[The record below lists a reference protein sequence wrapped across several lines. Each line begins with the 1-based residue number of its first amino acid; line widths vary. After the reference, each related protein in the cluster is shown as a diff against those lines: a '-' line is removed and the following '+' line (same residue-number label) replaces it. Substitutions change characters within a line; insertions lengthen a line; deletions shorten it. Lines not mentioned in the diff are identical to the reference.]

1 MTFLPLR
8 DRLAAVVRAAL
19 EAAQAAGDL
28 PPFEIPAA
36 VPVEPARHAAHGD
49 YASPVCLGL
58 ARVVRR
64 APLQIAQALISH
76 LPPTDFIGGVEA
88 VAPGYLNF
96 TLSEPWLAQQVA
108 VILEAGERWG
118 NVALGEGQRVQV
130 EFVSA
135 NPTGPITIGSARNA
149 VIGDTVA
156 AVLEAAGYQVERE
169 YYVNDAG
176 SKARKLAVSVFN
188 QYALRLGAPAMLD
201 EETYP
206 GTYIGAMAESLAA
219 SAGGRYLELERE
231 TALREIM
238 RWAIEQVLQTVAED
252 LARLRVH
259 FDTWRHERDFYAP
272 GPEGQ
277 PSLFEQRLAAL
288 REGGYIIER
297 DEALWFTHPDLD
309 KDAVLIRSP
318 RVVPNPE
325 DRPTYLASDA
335 AYVWDKLVLRG
346 FDRAIYVWGADH
358 HGDVPRLL
366 AVTQAQ
372 GLDPSRV
379 NIILYQM
386 VTLLRGGV
394 EVRMSK
400 SSGEFVTLRELVD
413 EVGPDP
419 IRFMML
425 TRTVDVTL
433 DFDLDLALEQ
443 SDRNPVYYVQ
453 YAHTRI
459 AGVLRKATELGL
471 TLDAPG
477 DLTLLTHPSEL
488 ALIRKMLALPEI
500 IALAAT
506 ALAPHHLTLY
516 ATELAALFHA
526 FYRDCRVVD
535 PEDLP
540 LTQARLMLARA
551 AQTVLARVLHL
562 MGMAAPE
569 RM

>member
-1 MTFLPLR
+1 
-8 DRLAAVVRAAL
+8 
-19 EAAQAAGDL
+19 
-28 PPFEIPAA
+28 
-36 VPVEPARHAAHGD
+36 
-49 YASPVCLGL
+49 
-58 ARVVRR
+58 
-64 APLQIAQALISH
+64 
-76 LPPTDFIGGVEA
+76 
-88 VAPGYLNF
+88 
-96 TLSEPWLAQQVA
+96 
-108 VILEAGERWG
+108 
-118 NVALGEGQRVQV
+118 
-130 EFVSA
+130 
-135 NPTGPITIGSARNA
+135 
-149 VIGDTVA
+149 
-156 AVLEAAGYQVERE
+156 
-169 YYVNDAG
+169 
-176 SKARKLAVSVFN
+176 
-188 QYALRLGAPAMLD
+188 
-201 EETYP
+201 
-206 GTYIGAMAESLAA
+206 
-219 SAGGRYLELERE
+219 
-231 TALREIM
+231 
-238 RWAIEQVLQTVAED
+238 
-252 LARLRVH
+252 
-259 FDTWRHERDFYAP
+259 
-272 GPEGQ
+272 
-277 PSLFEQRLAAL
+277 
-288 REGGYIIER
+288 
-297 DEALWFTHPDLD
+297 
-309 KDAVLIRSP
+309 
-318 RVVPNPE
+318 
-325 DRPTYLASDA
+325 
-335 AYVWDKLVLRG
+335 
-346 FDRAIYVWGADH
+346 
-358 HGDVPRLL
+358 
-366 AVTQAQ
+366 
-372 GLDPSRV
+372 
-379 NIILYQM
+379 

-433 DFDLDLALEQ
+433 DFDLDLAIEQ

-459 AGVLRKATELGL
+459 AGVLRKAAELGL

-535 PEDLP
+535 PEALP